1 MNTTTKKI
9 LSRSLNNTVFQNNK
23 LSVKII
29 VFPLLFLLVSCVS
42 HKNNVRNDF
51 AHCCHLEVKQT
62 VLPYSS
68 SDYAYVVTNEY
79 LLVFELKNQNNRLA
93 NRKILLKRKL
103 TTEEMLDIESAL
115 EKLDNLE
122 STYANDAWIDGI
134 YWEIDYATG
143 EISRKII
150 VENMKVNEITR
161 LFETINKLIPDD
173 LPPLIIWIPL
183 D

>member
-1 MNTTTKKI
+1 M
-9 LSRSLNNTVFQNNK
+9 FQNNK
-23 LSVKII
+23 RNVKII
-29 VFPLLFLLVSCVS
+29 VFPLIFLLVSCVS

-51 AHCCHLEVKQT
+51 APCCHLEVKQT
-62 VLPYSS
+62 MLPYSS
-68 SDYAYVVTNEY
+68 IDYAYVVTNEY
-79 LLVFELKNQNNRLA
+79 LLVFELKKQNNRIA

-115 EKLDNLE
+115 GKLNNLE

-143 EISRKII
+143 ETSRKII
-150 VENMKVNEITR
+150 VENMEVHEITS
-161 LFETINKLIPDD
+161 LFDTINKLIPDY
-173 LPPLIIWIPL
+173 LPPLIIWDSL

>member
-1 MNTTTKKI
+1 M
-9 LSRSLNNTVFQNNK
+9 FQNNK
-23 LSVKII
+23 RNVKTI
-29 VFPLLFLLVSCVS
+29 VFLLLFLLVSCVS

-51 AHCCHLEVKQT
+51 APCCHLEVKQT
-62 VLPYSS
+62 VLPYSN
-68 SDYAYVVTNEY
+68 DYLYVVANEY
-79 LLVFELKNQNNRLA
+79 LLVFELKNKKNRITNKKL
-93 NRKILLKRKL
+93 LLKRKL

-122 STYANDAWIDGI
+122 SNYANDAWIDGI